1 MAQSL
6 DRWLTTD
13 PRDNMSDEYDHDFD
27 PEQICANCDC
37 AEDECECD
45 ADDRD
50 IVDGQ
55 FCVIC
60 QEEEDEPIH
69 QEDDDE

>member
-1 MAQSL
+1 
-6 DRWLTTD
+6 
-13 PRDNMSDEYDHDFD
+13 MSDEYDHDFD

-69 QEDDDE
+69 QEDDDEDE